1 VKAFENTFT
10 TPQNKE
16 DDGLSYNFRE
26 DLESPKECRLR
37 VGVAHFALRGEG
49 ELTAT
54 GCTFRFGGLSTTPSS
69 IIFVEQS
76 IVEFAVAAE

>member
-16 DDGLSYNFRE
+16 DNGLSYNFRE

-49 ELTAT
+49 ELTTT

-76 IVEFAVAAE
+76 IVEFVVAAE